1 MSKFTVVYDAC
12 VLYPAPLR
20 DVLMRLAL
28 TDLFKA
34 HWTDAIHEEWMRSLL
49 KSGKHTQDKL
59 ARVRDLMDMHAR
71 DAKVTGYEMLI
82 ETLDLPDPGDRHV
95 LAAAI
100 RCGADAI
107 VTTNL
112 KDFPASILSQ
122 YGIDA
127 LHPDDFIYYQIDMAP
142 SVCCK
147 AIRDQRLALKNPALD
162 VESFLAILQKQ
173 QLPQTVSKLREYQNF
188 L

>member
-20 DVLMRLAL
+20 DALLRLAV

-34 HWTDAIHEEWMRSLL
+34 HWTDQIHEEWINALL
-49 KSGKHTQDKL
+49 RAGKYSRDRLK
-59 ARVRDLMDMHAR
+59 RVRELMDDHVR
-71 DAKVTGYEMLI
+71 DALVTGYEPLI
-82 ETLDLPDPGDRHV
+82 ETLTLPDPDDRHV

-100 RCGADAI
+100 RSNADAI
-107 VTTNL
+107 VTFNQ
-112 KDFPASILSQ
+112 KDFPRKMLAP
-122 YGIDA
+122 YCIDV

-142 SVCCK
+142 AVCCQ
-147 AIRDQRLALKNPALD
+147 ALRQQRLALKNPPFTTD
-162 VESFLAILQKQ
+162 EFLASLQKQ
-173 QLPQTVSKLREYQNF
+173 QLPQAVTKLREFEQF